1 MAMNFTFKIFLFSL
15 ILSLQA
21 KAQFFSFS
29 PFKNIEVRQLGEIIN
44 NPWSGSYNS
53 GQFWPCDLNNDGEND
68 LLVYDKNTNRV
79 LTFIAELSNGSLVWK
94 HNSDYEDLIPEMEN
108 WMATADFNCDGKL
121 DLFTGTAIGI
131 KVFKNISSNN
141 IPVAFSLEV
150 DGLYSQGFSGQ
161 INIQVNAYGAPAFT
175 DVDSDGDLDILTF
188 DFSGNTVEYHKNLSV
203 ENTGQCAGLQFE
215 KQPCVFGLFATK
227 PICGQIKLNT
237 GCQGQMPARPK
248 EHIAS
253 PERIQHLGSQL
264 SAMDLDGDGDKDLL
278 VGDLSCPLL
287 NRLIN
292 GGTPQNALI
301 SSADTLFPSA
311 TGYVKIN
318 NFPSAYQMDLN
329 FDGKNDIVVTP
340 TYFDN
345 ASENYIVNSAKNTYA
360 YYNQSN
366 TQVPAFELGEKD
378 FLQNQSIEVGD
389 EAAPTFADID
399 ADGDMDLFV
408 GNFGLRN
415 GALIQAKVSFYR
427 NTGNQFVP
435 KFSLENEDYLG
446 LSGLFKKRMRPIFED
461 FNNDGAIDF
470 AWISSPGGFSDS
482 TSMDILINQSAAGQP
497 FSFPVLN
504 QALRFPFVFSPY
516 DCPVFTDVDGDL
528 KKDMLIGKFNGRI
541 QYWKQLTEW
550 PNLQYQSVNSNY
562 GTLNRAPGQ
571 NANISIGDIDK
582 DGNLDL
588 VVGNNSGKVKIFR
601 NFKTNTSNIFTA
613 DSTWYQNQVLNQSVF
628 RRWGEFLS
636 PALADL
642 NGDTF
647 PELAF
652 GNLGGG
658 ISLMVNRLGANLV
671 ALEVNEPNWALFPN
685 PGKGG
690 EKLYWKGKSPEILQ
704 IFNAQGKQ
712 IQSWKSLT
720 FQNEKSIVL
729 PKVGAGIY
737 FIKMADGNHHKTFP
751 FQIVD

>member
-1 MAMNFTFKIFLFSL
+1 MLINFTHKITLFLL
-15 ILSLQA
+15 VLSIPA

-29 PFKNIEVRQLGEIIN
+29 PFKNIEVRHQGEIIN

-68 LLVYDKNTNRV
+68 LLVYDKNSNKV
-79 LTFIAELSNGSLVWK
+79 LTFIAELSYGILVWK
-94 HNSDYEDLIPEMEN
+94 HNSDYEDLIPEMES
-108 WMATADFNCDGKL
+108 WMATADYNCDGKL
-121 DLFTGTAIGI
+121 DLFTQTAIGI
-131 KVFKNISSNN
+131 KVFKNISSTNM
-141 IPVAFSLEV
+141 PVAFALEI

-161 INIQVNAYGAPAFT
+161 INIQVNPYGAPAFT

-188 DFSGNTVEYHKNLSV
+188 DFSGNTVEYHKNLSI
-203 ENTGQCAGLQFE
+203 ENTGQCAGLQFA

-227 PICGQIKLNT
+227 PVCGQIKLNT
-237 GCQGQMPARPK
+237 GCQGQMPAAPK

-301 SSADTLFPSA
+301 TTADTLFPSLS
-311 TGYVKIN
+311 GYVKIN
-318 NFPSAYQMDLN
+318 TFPSAYQMDLN

-345 ASENYIVNSAKNTYA
+345 ASENYAVNSAKNTYA
-360 YYNQSN
+360 YFNQST
-366 TQVPAFELGEKD
+366 TQVPTYELAEKD

-389 EAAPTFADID
+389 EAAPVFADMD
-399 ADGDMDLFV
+399 ADGDMDLFI
-408 GNFGLRN
+408 GNYGTRN
-415 GALIQAKVSFYR
+415 GALTQAKVLFYR
-427 NTGNQFVP
+427 NIGNQFVP

-446 LSGLFKKRMRPIFED
+446 LSGLFRKRMRPIFED
-461 FNNDGAIDF
+461 FNNDGALDF
-470 AWISSPGGFSDS
+470 AWISSPGSSSDS
-482 TSMDILINQSAAGQP
+482 TSLDILINQSVASQP
-497 FSFPVLN
+497 FSFP
-504 QALRFPFVFSPY
+504 ALTQTVRFPFVFSPY
-516 DCPVFTDVDGDL
+516 DCPVFTDIDGDL
-528 KKDMLIGKFNGRI
+528 KKDMLIGKFNGRV
-541 QYWKQLTEW
+541 QHWKQINPW
-550 PNLQYQSVNSNY
+550 PSIQYQSINSNY
-562 GTLNRAPGQ
+562 GSINRAPGQ
-571 NANISIGDIDK
+571 NSNISIGDIDK
-582 DGNLDL
+582 DGNHDL
-588 VVGNNSGKVKIFR
+588 IVGSNSGKIKIFR
-601 NFKTNTSNIFTA
+601 NFKMSSTNVFIS
-613 DSTWYQNQVLNQSVF
+613 DSTWYLNQLLNQSVF

-658 ISLMVNRLGANLV
+658 VSLMVNRLGPNLV
-671 ALEVNEPNWALFPN
+671 PVEVKDPNWALFPN
-685 PGKGG
+685 PGRVG
-690 EKLYWKGKSPEILQ
+690 EKLFWKGKSPQMLQ
-704 IFNAQGKQ
+704 MFNSQGKH
-712 IQSWKSLT
+712 IQSWKSGNL
-720 FQNEKSIVL
+720 QNEKSIVL

-737 FIKMADGNHHKTFP
+737 FIKMADGNHNETFP